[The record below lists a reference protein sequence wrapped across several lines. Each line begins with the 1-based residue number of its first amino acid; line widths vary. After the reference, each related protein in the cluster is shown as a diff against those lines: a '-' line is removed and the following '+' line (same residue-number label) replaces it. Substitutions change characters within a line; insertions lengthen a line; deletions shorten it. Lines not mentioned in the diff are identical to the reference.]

1 MARLTSDELKAL
13 REKEDW
19 QALWAYAV
27 SWVKYV
33 ATTIKTNER
42 EDMIQD
48 ALLVVGKAV
57 PKWDPAK
64 SQFPTYVRRVAKNA
78 MLNHVY
84 SKTYRAE
91 RTAALDVEDLDTDS
105 GPMAGMGFTYG
116 DTNYTPQGFGD
127 PVSEIGREFAA
138 ESVEHF
144 FKELDNL
151 MALALREIFGLPVL
165 DEQEEERY
173 TLEVARAN
181 GLTRDAIAHRM
192 EKLQEAAR
200 KTQSQR
206 YTSKTQPE
214 GKAAHRTHL
223 EANRHP
229 GFWQGMAGAMG
240 DTDAW
245 RESVG
250 TVWKDWSWKPT
261 DEDIMRGAKP

>member
-144 FKELDNL
+144 FK
-151 MALALREIFGLPVL
+151 
-165 DEQEEERY
+165 
-173 TLEVARAN
+173 
-181 GLTRDAIAHRM
+181 
-192 EKLQEAAR
+192 
-200 KTQSQR
+200 
-206 YTSKTQPE
+206 
-214 GKAAHRTHL
+214 
-223 EANRHP
+223 ANRHP
-229 GFWQGMAGAMG
+229 RLLAGHGRRDGRHRCVARKRWHRVERLVLE
-240 DTDAW
+240 TH
-245 RESVG
+245 
-250 TVWKDWSWKPT
+250 
-261 DEDIMRGAKP
+261 